1 MGLVVAHDPPMN
13 YASILGIDK
22 QPKECTVEEV
32 RAAYKSSAL
41 ANHPDKG
48 GDAEHFKM
56 ISEAYVKLMEL
67 KAKDA
72 ADGTQAKKKTI
83 KRKREERT
91 EERPMNAKG
100 PMSAYIL
107 LGIERYLKT
116 DDGRR
121 DPLATLLRMESVRMK
136 KSAKKPLLSF
146 DTSYIDRIAH
156 DHIEKIRKNFLD
168 AKKDPKMFENT
179 EWANRR
185 SES

>member
-1 MGLVVAHDPPMN
+1 MN

-22 QPKECTVEEV
+22 QPKDCTVEEL

-48 GDAEHFKM
+48 GDAERFKM

-67 KAKDA
+67 KDAKGAKDA
-72 ADGTQAKKKTI
+72 KDAKNKTT
-83 KRKREERT
+83 KRKREELR
-91 EERPMNAKG
+91 EDPKRMNTG
-100 PMSAYIL
+100 PMSAYVL

-121 DPLATLLRMESVRMK
+121 DPLATLLRMESARM

-156 DHIEKIRKNFLD
+156 DHIEKIRKNFL
-168 AKKDPKMFENT
+168 AKKDPKKFEDM